1 MADVSDKKR
10 LQQVQQQDLTESRL
24 NDDFVFWLKTK
35 GVNYLLVLLIIACAW
50 MGWNWWKDR
59 QAAARDRAWAD
70 FAQATLPQA
79 FDEVARMH
87 AGIDSVALFAWLKAG
102 DAHLREIQT
111 GMVGGGSGGVGPD
124 GMLVEGAPLDAEAL
138 AIARSSAD
146 AYYAKVLETAGPDEG
161 RIPFRIAALFGRA
174 AIAESLGDLDAA
186 RGHLA
191 AAASLA
197 EGPWPAYATQA
208 KSRIE
213 SLSLLTARPELPPAA
228 SLPTRPVAP
237 TTTPSPEDLI
247 RSLQGQP
254 GSQPGS
260 QPTTAPTFERI
271 QPPAELPPELRST
284 RPAAPPPAYPSK
296 DPGGDPGGD
305 PSGDPSGDSGGD
317 SGKDPAKPDG
327 A

>member
-35 GVNYLLVLLIIACAW
+35 GVNYLLILLIIACAW

-59 QAAARDRAWAD
+59 QQAARDRAWAD

-111 GMVGGGSGGVGPD
+111 GMVGGGSAGTGPD
-124 GMLVEGAPLDAEAL
+124 GMLVESAPLDDEAL
-138 AIARSSAD
+138 AIARSAAD
-146 AYYAKVLETAGPDEG
+146 AYYTKVLESAGAAEG
-161 RIPFRIAALFGRA
+161 RIPFRVAALFGRA

-186 RGHLA
+186 RRHLEA
-191 AAASLA
+191 AAALA
-197 EGPWPAYATQA
+197 DGPFPAYAAQA
-208 KSRIE
+208 RARID
-213 SLSLLTARPELPPAA
+213 SLPLLAKRPELPPAA

-237 TTTPSPEDLI
+237 NATPNPEEI
-247 RSLQGQP
+247 IHSLRGQP
-254 GSQPGS
+254 AAQPS
-260 QPTTAPTFERI
+260 FERI
-271 QPPAELPPELRST
+271 PAPAELPPELRST
-284 RPAAPPPAYPSK
+284 RPTLPPPAAPE
-296 DPGGDPGGD
+296 
-305 PSGDPSGDSGGD
+305 
-317 SGKDPAKPDG
+317 KDPAKPDG